1 MRSKVRF
8 SSPAAAVFVT
18 FSVVEFT
25 NAALP
30 CTNCT
35 ECCLDNWPRP
45 PVSFLTTLSFH
56 PRSLLRSTLGSP
68 NSMPQFLACSASSS
82 SLATC
87 RRDFDGMQPRYRQTP
102 PGFTSGSINVTFMP
116 RSAARNAAA
125 YPPGPPPIT
134 ATRRFEEFV
143 ISLSV
148 LNSSGSELRRQKPA
162 TTKVTKASILDFLS
176 GPSCPCWFTFFYP
189 CTDSRNG
196 CSNASAIQRRK
207 RAASAP
213 SIKR

>member
-1 MRSKVRF
+1 MSGRSRAPVESMRRGLSSLRLGTTVGRDPVAMTMRSKVRF

-30 CTNCT
+30 CTNWT

-82 SLATC
+82 SFATC
-87 RRDFDGMQPRYRQTP
+87 RRALDGMQPRYRQTP

-148 LNSSGSELRRQKPA
+148 LL
-162 TTKVTKASILDFLS
+162 
-176 GPSCPCWFTFFYP
+176 TFFVIL
-189 CTDSRNG
+189 S
-196 CSNASAIQRRK
+196 
-207 RAASAP
+207 
-213 SIKR
+213 